1 MVQWSFLAMRHDDP
15 GPIFHP
21 PGQPGGEMAV
31 TNRLA
36 KIIQFGAKRR
46 HVRARVTTNGELI
59 RTLIL
64 LRPRR
69 DDDDGPRAA

>member
-1 MVQWSFLAMRHDDP
+1 MAM
-15 GPIFHP
+15 
-21 PGQPGGEMAV
+21 
-31 TNRLA
+31 TSRLA

-46 HVRARVTTNGELI
+46 HVRGRVTPNGELI

-64 LRPRR
+64 LRQRR